1 MQVIE
6 EVCTIT
12 AKGQTT
18 VPKAVRQALGVGY
31 GGRIAFRVEGSS
43 VTIHALS
50 DDDEHDPA
58 LSPFLSLLAA
68 DLTTRPGEAVRPFTS
83 DVAFRLAALAKETG
97 EVDLDA
103 PIEGDVSL

>member
-1 MQVIE
+1 MPVIE

-31 GGRIAFRVEGSS
+31 GGRIAFRLENGA

-50 DDDEHDPA
+50 EDDSDPA
-58 LSPFLSLLAA
+58 LQPFLDLLAA
-68 DLTTRPGEAVRPFTS
+68 DLAARPGDAVRPIS
-83 DVAFRLAALAKETG
+83 ADLASHIESLADEAG
-97 EVDLDA
+97 EIDPDA
-103 PIEGDVSL
+103 PIEGDVTL

>member
-1 MQVIE
+1 MHVIE

-31 GGRIAFRVEGSS
+31 GGRIAFRVEGGS
-43 VTIHALS
+43 VTIHALW
-50 DDDEHDPA
+50 DDTEHDPA

-68 DLTTRPGEAVRPFTS
+68 DLTTRPGEAVRPFS
-83 DVAFRLAALAKETG
+83 PNIASRLVAMAEEIG

>member
-43 VTIHALS
+43 VTIHALG
-50 DDDEHDPA
+50 DDNEHDPA

-68 DLTTRPGEAVRPFTS
+68 DLTARPAEAVLPFDPNTVS
-83 DVAFRLAALAKETG
+83 RLGALAEGIG
-97 EVDLDA
+97 EVDLNA